1 MTRKP
6 RTTMNE
12 LKRALSMAR
21 LPHLELVKL
30 VGSGYFLKDTQEDE
44 PSTVLMPAREMHIY
58 LTALAEGATI
68 GRREILSRIGG
79 IAVVNEPIAE
89 AFGLKDNP
97 AVVVADCDRKGG
109 E

>member
-12 LKRALSMAR
+12 LKRALSRAR
-21 LPHLELVKL
+21 LPHLEVWKL
-30 VGSGYFLKDTQEDE
+30 VGRGYFLMDTQEDK